1 MTRGNVIL
9 AVDIVGENIMANGGR
24 VRSGLRRLE
33 RLAAFPVS
41 RKPAGTCPRSA
52 IKPPCGLYVPGRI
65 PRPILYHRDFRHF
78 AVFRNAGRRSPGL
91 VSSARSLHAPYES
104 RAKAADIRPARST
117 RRSQLADGWSSRRRP
132 AALPAPEEEAARS
145 RHRHAGAGGAAAAPN
160 FAGGSQVFPRRR
172 ESSVSGSAK
181 RSRDA
186 RARRLTCN
194 VPSSV

>member
-1 MTRGNVIL
+1 
-9 AVDIVGENIMANGGR
+9 MANGRR

-41 RKPAGTCPRSA
+41 RKPRGDMSPVGYKTVTWLVCPRSHTA
-52 IKPPCGLYVPGRI
+52 TDPVSSRFLLLCR
-65 PRPILYHRDFRHF
+65 FQ
-78 AVFRNAGRRSPGL
+78 NAGRRSPGL

-145 RHRHAGAGGAAAAPN
+145 RHRHAGAAAAAAAPN